1 MNEPSVFNGP
11 EATSPRDIV
20 HHGNFE
26 NRDIHNIYGYL
37 MTQSTFTG
45 LTKYRPNERPFIL
58 TRSFFVG
65 SQKHCAAWTGDN
77 MAKWEHLKAT
87 IPMVLSLSS
96 VGMIFSGADV
106 GGFFFNPET
115 DALIIRWYQTAAFQP
130 FFRAHAHIETKKRE
144 PWMFNDQTRDL
155 IGETLKLRHRIMPYY
170 YTLFYEAHK
179 TGMPPMRPLFA
190 HFPTDEKTFTIEN
203 AHMVGNA
210 ILAHPVTEENA
221 NSVDVYLPGEDKL
234 WLNLQTKE
242 VVNGGQQITMP
253 VTLATI
259 PHFQLG
265 GTILPIR
272 ERIRRSVALTV
283 NDPVVLDVFA
293 DKSNQ
298 AEGRLFVD
306 DGISTNYQKGDFVYT
321 QFTYKDGTLTNH
333 VLGGERQT
341 RVTVEKVRIY
351 NYPSKPASVHA
362 VVEGRNVP
370 LTFSYDAEA
379 KELIVRKPDLSVA
392 GDWKIVFN

>member
-1 MNEPSVFNGP
+1 MNEISVFNGP

-20 HHGNFE
+20 HHGGFE

-58 TRSFFVG
+58 TRSFYVG
-65 SQKHCAAWTGDN
+65 SQKYCATWTGDN
-77 MAKWEHLKAT
+77 MAKWDHLRAT

-96 VGMIFSGADV
+96 VGIIFSGADV
-106 GGFFFNPET
+106 SGFFFNPEN
-115 DALIIRWYQTAAFQP
+115 DLAVRWYQAAAFQP

-190 HFPTDEKTFTIEN
+190 HFPTDEKTFAIEN
-203 AHMVGNA
+203 AHLVGNA
-210 ILAHPVTEENA
+210 LLVHPVMEENA
-221 NSVDVYLPGEDKL
+221 NSIDVYLPGDDKL
-234 WLNLQTKE
+234 WLNLQSKE
-242 VVNGGQQITMP
+242 VVNGGQQITLP
-253 VTLATI
+253 VTISTI
-259 PHFQLG
+259 PHYQLG

-306 DGISTNYQKGDFVYT
+306 DGISLNYEKGDYVYT
-321 QFTYKDGTLTNH
+321 QFTYRDGTLTNH
-333 VLGGERQT
+333 VLSGDRKA
-341 RVTVEKVRIY
+341 RVTVEKVRLH
-351 NYPSKPASVHA
+351 NYPSKPTSVQA
-362 VVEGRNVP
+362 LVDGRNVP
-370 LTFSYDAEA
+370 LTFSYDSET
-379 KELIVRKPDLSVA
+379 KELVIRKPDLSVA
-392 GDWKIVFN
+392 GEWKITIN